1 MGFSKTMSRF
11 LETIFI
17 EQLLTLSLLSVSV
30 ENAATAHILAAK
42 ALLDPGRASGK
53 IDWEGSIFSDGVPV
67 PFWFQVRLILT
78 VARGKNDLVDVIIL
92 PGWMALAIAFILEWV
107 YWIFTLSMKKPPV
120 AVSRTA
126 MTYNVYTHT
135 YNTQKAR
142 RHLRFNPIVNHDA
155 ILKAAVEWELEVRKL
170 SKKYA

>member
-1 MGFSKTMSRF
+1 MSRF
-11 LETIFI
+11 LEAIFV
-17 EQLLTLSLLSVSV
+17 EQLLTPPLPSISV

-42 ALLDPGRASGK
+42 ALLDPDRASGK
-53 IDWEGSIFSDGVPV
+53 IDGEAFIISDGVPV

-78 VARGKNDLVDVIIL
+78 VARGKNDLVNVTIL
-92 PGWMALAIAFILEWV
+92 PGWMALAIASILEWV

-126 MTYNVYTHT
+126 MTYSVYTHT

-142 RHLRFNPIVNHDA
+142 HRLRFNPIVNHDA
-155 ILKAAVEWELEVRKL
+155 ILKEAVEWELERRKS
-170 SKKYA
+170 SKKYT